1 MNDPLFE
8 HAVRTMAVGS
18 RSFTTAARLFPSPTR
33 RSALMLYAWCRHC
46 DDVIDDQELGFALQ
60 TPELASS
67 TAWSTQPRPASIAQ
81 RSTQSSAS
89 AMDRLNE
96 LRSKTTQAYAG
107 QPTAEPAF
115 AAFQEVATRHD
126 IPIHLALDHLAGF
139 GMDVNG
145 HVYRSMDD
153 TLLYCYRVAGVVG
166 LMMAHVMGVRD
177 ERVLDRA
184 CDLGIAFQLTNIARD
199 ILDDA
204 AIGRCY
210 VPADWLAREG
220 VTQTS
225 LSDPTQRAVLTRFAA
240 QLVDEAEPYYASA
253 LAGLPA
259 LSGRCAWAI
268 ASARGVY
275 RRIGIRVKAMG
286 DRAWGER
293 VCTSSLEK
301 LVEISMAAGIALKS
315 RGSPGHWRP
324 APHVSI
330 HPCHC
335 SAFDALRAPGLW
347 TRPRYDPLN
356 PNGEPRHCDD
366 RTAIGA

>member
-8 HAVRTMAVGS
+8 HAVHTMAVGS

-46 DDVIDDQELGFALQ
+46 DDVIDDQERGFASRSAA
-60 TPELASS
+60 TSVSA
-67 TAWSTQPRPASIAQ
+67 IA
-81 RSTQSSAS
+81 
-89 AMDRLNE
+89 RLNE

-107 QPTAEPAF
+107 LPMAEPAF

-126 IPIHLALDHLAGF
+126 IPVHLAFDHLAGF

-145 HVYRSMDD
+145 HTYRSMDD

-177 ERVLDRA
+177 ERVSDRA

-220 VTQTS
+220 VTQAS
-225 LSDPTQRAVLTRFAA
+225 LSDPAQRASLTRLAA
-240 QLVDEAEPYYASA
+240 QLVDKAEPYYASE

-268 ASARGVY
+268 ASARSVY

-286 DRAWGER
+286 DRAWGQR
-293 VCTSSLEK
+293 VSTSSWEK
-301 LVEISMAAGIALKS
+301 LFDVSMAAGMALKS
-315 RGSPGHWRP
+315 RGPFTNGRQAGH
-324 APHVSI
+324 ASL
-330 HPCHC
+330 HPRHR
-335 SAFDALRAPGLW
+335 SAFNAMRDPGLW
-347 TRPRYDPLN
+347 ARPRYDPIN
-356 PNGEPRHCDD
+356 SNGESRHSGD